1 MKDTG
6 PAGRM
11 WQLYKMG
18 GLTPAITSMFDARNA
33 QQMAFIRSV
42 MKEQRKNSLYD
53 VQLETL
59 EAVVFDL
66 ETTGFSPYNG
76 DEILSIGAVL
86 TRGGDVSEH
95 QEDRFYSLVN
105 PKRNVPAEI
114 TELTGIT
121 NEMAES
127 APELIDSLRGFLEF
141 VHRRVLIAHG
151 SGHDKHFL
159 NSALW
164 KTSKVNL
171 SHRVLDTMMIAMWLH
186 PKRGRYDLDAIL
198 DLYGVDVLQR
208 HHALDDSIMTAH
220 LWSKMLKDIQERGI
234 TNLGEL
240 YAHLSHYGS

>member
-1 MKDTG
+1 
-6 PAGRM
+6 M

-53 VQLETL
+53 VQLDTM

-76 DEILSIGAVL
+76 DEILSIGAILVK
-86 TRGGDVSEH
+86 GGEVCE
-95 QEDRFYSLVN
+95 EKFYTLVN
-105 PKRNVPAEI
+105 PKRNVPEEI
-114 TELTGIT
+114 VALTGIT
-121 NEMAES
+121 NEMAGQ
-127 APELIDSLRGFLEF
+127 APELINGLREFLEF
-141 VHRRVLIAHG
+141 VHQRVLIAHG

-171 SHRVLDTMMIAMWLH
+171 SHRMLDTMMIGMWLH
-186 PKRGRYDLDAIL
+186 PKRGRYDLDTML
-198 DLYGVDVLQR
+198 EMYDVEMLQR

-220 LWSKMLKDIQERGI
+220 LWAKMLKDIQEKDI
-234 TNLGEL
+234 TNLGDL

>member
-53 VQLETL
+53 VQLDAM

-76 DEILSIGAVL
+76 DEILSIGAILVRGEEVL
-86 TRGGDVSEH
+86 EG
-95 QEDRFYSLVN
+95 DRFYSLVN
-105 PKRNVPAEI
+105 PKRQVPPEI

-121 NEMAES
+121 NDMAEQ

-171 SHRVLDTMMIAMWLH
+171 SHRLLDTMMIGMWLH
-186 PKRGRYDLDAIL
+186 PKKSRYDLDSML

-220 LWSKMLKDIQERGI
+220 LWSKMLKDIKERDI

>member
-6 PAGRM
+6 PGGRM

-33 QQMAFIRSV
+33 QQMAFIRSI

-53 VQLETL
+53 VQLDSM

-66 ETTGFSPYNG
+66 ETTGFSPYHG
-76 DEILSIGAVL
+76 DEILSIGAILV
-86 TRGGDVSEH
+86 RGPEVYGE
-95 QEDRFYSLVN
+95 EKFYSLVN
-105 PKRNVPAEI
+105 PKRNVPDEI
-114 TELTGIT
+114 VALTGIT
-121 NEMAES
+121 NEMAEN
-127 APELIDSLRGFLEF
+127 APDLIDSLRRFLEF
-141 VHRRVLIAHG
+141 VHQRVLIAHG

-171 SHRVLDTMMIAMWLH
+171 SHRLLDTMMIGMWLH
-186 PKRGRYDLDAIL
+186 PKRQRYDLDSML
-198 DLYGVDVLQR
+198 ELYDVDILQR

-220 LWSKMLKDIQERGI
+220 LWSKMLVDIQERGI
-234 TNLGEL
+234 TNLGDL
-240 YAHLSHYGS
+240 YSHLSHYGS